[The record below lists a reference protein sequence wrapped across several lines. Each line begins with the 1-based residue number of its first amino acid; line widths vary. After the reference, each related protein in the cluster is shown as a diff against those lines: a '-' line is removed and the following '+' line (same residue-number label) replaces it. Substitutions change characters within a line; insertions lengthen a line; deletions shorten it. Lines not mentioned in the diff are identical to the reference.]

1 MKKIQGEIDFGS
13 SYLLRGSR
21 QQGFESS
28 GLECI
33 AKGLFSLDS
42 LILKVRVFGTQKGPT
57 RSPD

>member
-1 MKKIQGEIDFGS
+1 MKKFHGEIDFGS

-33 AKGLFSLDS
+33 AKGLFSLS
-42 LILKVRVFGTQKGPT
+42 LILKVRVFGTQKVPT

>member
-1 MKKIQGEIDFGS
+1 MKEFHGEIDFGS

-21 QQGFESS
+21 QQRFESS
-28 GLECI
+28 GLVCI
-33 AKGLFSLDS
+33 AKGLFLLS

>member
-1 MKKIQGEIDFGS
+1 MKEFHGEIDFGS
-13 SYLLRGSR
+13 SYLLRSSS

-33 AKGLFSLDS
+33 AKGLFSLS
-42 LILKVRVFGTQKGPT
+42 LILRVRVFGTQKGPT